1 MTMLRNAILAIV
13 VSASGTLSAQV
24 SRSVDPKDWSS
35 LSPLWADAR
44 TTQSGRQLA
53 DTKYFGVPAAPELAG
68 RAIELSNNTRWINV
82 KQEETVLLRKGKT
95 AFAWTFA
102 TWSLISFDLAEIAPP
117 GFLDRTP
124 LPVYVAP
131 NPQLDGGR

>member
-1 MTMLRNAILAIV
+1 MTMLRNAILAVV
-13 VSASGTLSAQV
+13 VSSSGTLSAQV
-24 SRSVDPKDWSS
+24 SRSVDPNDWPS
-35 LSPLWADAR
+35 LSPVWTDAR
-44 TTQSGRQLA
+44 TTQSGRRLV

-68 RAIELSNNTRWINV
+68 RTIEIGSDTRWVNV
-82 KQEETVLLRKGKT
+82 KQEETVLLRRGKT

-102 TWSLISFDLAEIAPP
+102 TWSLGSFDLAEIAPP
-117 GFLDRTP
+117 GFLDRAP